1 MRVIHYGIM
10 REFKF
15 LQENRELV
23 DEFYI
28 GYPASFFRRYY
39 LGLDEI
45 YSRRY
50 NFSVYTEE
58 YGRTVLALSQGLE
71 LINEG
76 ELNTVDLIRSHIR
89 FIFRNITGEVYNISD
104 EEHLEVVRDSY
115 FGHLEEQRQ
124 QIRGL

>member
-1 MRVIHYGIM
+1 M

-15 LQENRELV
+15 FQKENKELV

-28 GYPASFFRRYY
+28 WYGTSFYRRYY
-39 LGLDEI
+39 LGLDEL

-50 NFSVYTEE
+50 NFQVHTEE
-58 YGRTVLALSQGLE
+58 YGRSVLALSRGLE

-76 ELNTVDLIRSHIR
+76 ELNTVDSIRSHIR
-89 FIFRNITGEVYNISD
+89 YVFYTISPEEVYYVPE

-115 FGHLEEQRQ
+115 FGHLEDQRQ
-124 QIRGL
+124 QNMDNI

>member
-1 MRVIHYGIM
+1 M

-15 LQENRELV
+15 LQKENKELV

-39 LGLDEI
+39 LGLDEL

-50 NFSVYTEE
+50 NFQVHTEE
-58 YGRTVLALSQGLE
+58 YGRSVLALSRGLE

-89 FIFRNITGEVYNISD
+89 FIFRNITGEVYNISE

-115 FGHLEEQRQ
+115 FGHLEDQRQ
-124 QIRGL
+124 QNMDNI